1 MKPTGHKVRSEKG
14 DALTISITCRKCR
27 RTKSAKVDRVP
38 ADLETVL
45 KAIEYSQTEGW
56 FLCAECERATTAKAT
71 A

>member
-1 MKPTGHKVRSEKG
+1 MKPTGHKDRSGKG
-14 DALTISITCRKCR
+14 EALTISITCRNCR

-45 KAIEYSQTEGW
+45 KALEYSTTDGG
-56 FLCAECERATTAKAT
+56 FLCVECERATTAKAT